1 MATRASLRAA
11 PKKKEEILVKMRIN
25 EENDIDVVPVV
36 KDMYDSDSDSEEG
49 NPSDQLDFEPE
60 LVETSDG
67 RMMLELKRNKCCVRC
82 KKPFTTL
89 EAQKAHRSECT
100 GVVDEMHDVIQKERK
115 AAKYANPGEE
125 FHKYCNPNPENPC
138 YCCGEDVSTAHVGH
152 IRCRLCPK
160 SFKAYEYLDRHIKS
174 IHAESEAYA
183 CANCNAK
190 CCSQSVLDEH
200 VKTHSEGKPFSCIAC
215 GKDFTRRYHLERH
228 IKFSNCGTERKETL
242 PCDVCG
248 KVFTRVDNLREHLR
262 THMGQSVRKR
272 DYQCPHCPKSF
283 YGSSLLNIH
292 IRTHT
297 GEKPFPC
304 DLCPSSFPSTGALRK
319 HRRKHTGERPYRCD
333 ECSATFA
340 ARETLNRHR
349 KTHTGDKR
357 HVCPECG
364 KRFIQATQL
373 RTHIYKHTG
382 KSDFKCGQ
390 CDMMF
395 LRRNQ
400 LTEHIQLVHQG
411 KEPLKCDYCDKEYL
425 RKEDLQRHRAQHT
438 GEKNYQCPTCLKT
451 FALKT
456 ALSIHMKTH
465 LQPEPVTCTICNGSF
480 IRPDCLVRHMK
491 AKHRVDCKELLEQ
504 QDESP
509 VASPEVANGAMV
521 EINGEVYQITSMDE
535 QVAEPML
542 PEGVEFMEL
551 DVVAEESVET
561 TGAAT
566 IITGDDVDSDQEYA
580 DEILETVPELVNVK
594 QEPVVVEV
602 KKNRTELLTKS
613 ILKMKAEN
621 TSTTS
626 PTVANEIRSTRST
639 TVKVVQTTAA
649 SSSSSSIIKPEKVEP
664 VREPNSTKARAV
676 KSRAV
681 PAKQTK
687 PDDDSIPIFLSDA
700 MLMEKISELLQMLI
714 GEEMLKEFGWPKAPV
729 DEVLV
734 RVISRCGHQPAKGEE
749 VGDHTTR
756 MRENTKIL
764 FSVTMDDGDV
774 KALLNNHT
782 LDEVIMHV
790 LKSK

>member
-1 MATRASLRAA
+1 MAGRGSRAKA
-11 PKKKEEILVKMRIN
+11 PKMKEKKEEILVKMHIN
-25 EENDIDVVPVV
+25 GENDIDVVPIE
-36 KDMYDSDSDSEEG
+36 KAIDSNSDSEEETF
-49 NPSDQLDFEPE
+49 SDVLDSEPE
-60 LVETSDG
+60 LVATSDG
-67 RMMLELKRNKCCVRC
+67 RMMLELKRNRFCTRC
-82 KKPFTTL
+82 KKPFKTA
-89 EAQKAHRSECT
+89 EEQKAHKAKCT
-100 GVVDEMHDVIQKERK
+100 GVVDEIHDVIQKERK
-115 AAKYANPGEE
+115 AAKYANPSEE
-125 FHKYCNPNPENPC
+125 FRKYCNPNPENPC

-160 SFKAYEYLDRHIKS
+160 SFKAYEYLDRHISS
-174 IHAESEAYA
+174 IHAESETYA
-183 CANCNAK
+183 CLNCNAK
-190 CCSQSVLDEH
+190 CSSQSVLDEH
-200 VKTHSEGKPFSCIAC
+200 VKTHNEGKPFSCITC

-228 IKFSNCGTERKETL
+228 AKFSNCGPEQKETL

-357 HVCPECG
+357 HVCTECG

-373 RTHIYKHTG
+373 RTHMYKHTG
-382 KSDFKCGQ
+382 KSDFKCSQ

-400 LTEHIQLVHQG
+400 LSDHIQLVHQG
-411 KEPLKCDYCDKEYL
+411 KEPLKCDYCGKEYL
-425 RKEDLQRHRAQHT
+425 RKEDLQRHLSQHT
-438 GEKNYQCPTCLKT
+438 GEKNYQCPTCSKT
-451 FALKT
+451 FAVNS
-456 ALSIHMKTH
+456 ALSEHMKTH
-465 LQPEPVTCTICNGSF
+465 IVQKPVTCTICNGSF
-480 IRPDCLVRHMK
+480 IRNDCLVRHMK
-491 AKHRVDCKELLEQ
+491 AKHREDCQEFLEQ
-504 QDESP
+504 QEESP
-509 VASPEVANGAMV
+509 VPEVANESTV

-535 QVAEPML
+535 QVAESIL
-542 PEGVEFMEL
+542 HEEVEFMEL

-561 TGAAT
+561 AGGAT
-566 IITGDDVDSDQEYA
+566 IIATADDIIAGGDETLEAAS
-580 DEILETVPELVNVK
+580 EIVNVK
-594 QEPVVVEV
+594 QESAVVAA
-602 KKNRTELLTKS
+602 KKKRIEMQSRTYPKT
-613 ILKMKAEN
+613 KAEN
-621 TSTTS
+621 RATTAV
-626 PTVANEIRSTRST
+626 PAANKIRNARTT
-639 TVKVVQTTAA
+639 TVKVVQTTAT
-649 SSSSSSIIKPEKVEP
+649 SSSSTIKPDKREP
-664 VREPNSTKARAV
+664 VRELNSTKARAV
-676 KSRAV
+676 KSRSV
-681 PAKQTK
+681 PAKQS
-687 PDDDSIPIFLSDA
+687 PPEDDSIPIFLSDA

-734 RVISRCGHQPAKGEE
+734 RVISRCGQQPAKGEE

-764 FSVTMDDGDV
+764 FAVTMDDGDV

-782 LDEVIMHV
+782 VDEVIMHV